1 MQTNNA
7 EQIIEQSNT
16 ALETDTSSTP
26 ELNAIEAGE
35 TATGLEA
42 KANESGEVSEQQ
54 ADTESDL
61 YYEIDGEEVSAK
73 TVAEWRKGHMLQA
86 DYTKKRQIEAAKAK
100 EVEAKGA
107 ELEATKS
114 KLSEIINQLDAVV
127 TKQSNPEELAEL
139 RDTDPSEYLRR
150 KEELAEKQKLSEQ
163 AKKELAALKEKEL
176 KERTASEAKKLLEA
190 LPDWQDPIKL
200 KADQALIDDYL
211 ATNQFSDNDVNSLV
225 SHKLMIMARDAAL
238 YHKLKKGSADVEK
251 QVQKAPNV
259 IKARVKTQEKPKSDA
274 DLFYGKK

>member
-1 MQTNNA
+1 MSTNNA

-16 ALETDTSSTP
+16 ALTETTESIT
-26 ELNAIEAGE
+26 EVNAIEAGE
-35 TATGLEA
+35 TATGLDA
-42 KANESGEVSEQQ
+42 QANESGEVSEQQ
-54 ADTESDL
+54 SDTDSDL
-61 YYEIDGEEVSAK
+61 VYDIDGEEVSAK

-114 KLSEIINQLDAVV
+114 KLGDIINQLDAIV

-150 KEELAEKQKLSEQ
+150 KEELADKQKLSEQ
-163 AKKELAALKEKEL
+163 AKKELAALKEKEF
-176 KERTASEAKKLLEA
+176 KERTASEATKLLEA
-190 LPDWQDPIKL
+190 LPDWQDPAKL
-200 KADQALIDDYL
+200 KAEQALIDDYL
-211 ATNQFSDNDVNSLV
+211 NVNQFSDNDVNSLV

-238 YHKLKKGSADVEK
+238 YHKLKEGSADVEK

-274 DLFYGKK
+274 DLFYGNK